1 MQWVERKLATV
12 LFVDLVESTRLL
24 ASTDAEV
31 VRRRVNRFF
40 DQVSHAV
47 ESHGGVVEKFAG
59 DAVLAAFGIPRAH
72 EDDAERGVR
81 AALAIRDAVAELEL
95 EVRMGLES
103 GEVVAEESDSTF
115 ATGEPVNVAARLQ
128 QAAGPGE
135 ILLGPGI
142 HRLALRLVE
151 CEEVDPV
158 EVRGLG
164 RAVPAWRLLGVD
176 EEVGRA
182 LRVSAPFVGR
192 EADLELLQNA
202 YERAVRD
209 RRAQLVTIYGYPG
222 VGKSRLAREFVAGLE
237 GTTILAGRCLPYGE
251 GITYW
256 PLAEMVK
263 AAAGIADDDPTAEAL
278 EKLRECCGDD
288 AVADLLGLASG
299 VLDAVTGDR
308 SAQEIA
314 WAAHEWATEL
324 ADAQPLVLVFE
335 DIHWAEEPLLD
346 LLEHLAERV
355 RGVPVL
361 VLTLARPDLF
371 DVRSDWGGGR
381 LRAVAIELE
390 PLPPEDSERLVDI
403 LLEDR
408 LDPRGRAA
416 VLAKTEGNPLF
427 LEETVRMLAERGT
440 DGADGLIPDTIQAMI
455 AARIDRLPLRERA
468 LLRRASVIG
477 RVFWAGALESLTPAD
492 GVEEALDE
500 LVEREFVTQ
509 EPRSTISGEKAYR
522 FKHVLIREVAYGGLA
537 KGQRAELHERFAE
550 WLRERAADELVEIR
564 AFHLGRA
571 ASLHAELDGAAPQA
585 LAVEAA
591 EALQLAGKRALSRD
605 ALASARK
612 LLLQA
617 LELAPT
623 LDRRY
628 LAAKAAL
635 RMGDLPAVSV
645 EMEATLREA
654 EAADDRRLKGR
665 ALTGLAHAILYRDAD
680 LQRARELG
688 ERGFE
693 AVAGDDDIGSYEAL
707 DLLSTIA
714 WWEGDLT
721 AAEWHAQEKLAIAER
736 LERIDLQSTVLGEL
750 ARIHHERI
758 DGEPSEPL
766 VERSLALAELSGSM
780 LARAWALRQR
790 GELRQTAGDLD
801 GAELDLAAAHALFEE
816 AGTAVLTAKTLNGLA
831 DVACSKGQPERAERF
846 LREGIR
852 ILKPLGDRGTLVETQ
867 RQLAQVLLELER
879 VDEAERYALQARETV
894 GPEDV
899 SSRATTRGA
908 LGLVRAAQGR
918 DEEAER
924 LLREGVEILERT
936 EFRLLLSYQRSLLVQ
951 FLRER
956 DRDDEADALAAADAA
971 VAESAARI
979 ASLDRSSGDS
989 EITVA
994 GRSNALNASPSGSAR
1009 SVPSP

>member
-1 MQWVERKLATV
+1 VERKLATV
-12 LFVDLVESTRLL
+12 LFVDLVDSTRLL
-24 ASTDAEV
+24 ATTDPEV
-31 VRRRVNRFF
+31 VRRRVNRYF
-40 DQVSHAV
+40 DQVAHCV

-59 DAVLAAFGIPRAH
+59 DAVMAAFGVPRAH
-72 EDDAERGVR
+72 EDDGERAVR
-81 AALAIRDAVAELEL
+81 AALAIRDAVADLGL
-95 EVRMGLES
+95 EVRMGIES
-103 GEVVAEESDSTF
+103 GEVVTEESDSTF

-128 QAAGPGE
+128 QAAAAGE
-135 ILLGPGI
+135 ILLGPGV
-142 HRLALRLVE
+142 HGLAQWLIDS
-151 CEEVDPV
+151 EEVEPV

-164 RAVPAWRLLGVD
+164 RAVPAWRLLGAD
-176 EEVGRA
+176 AEVGRA

-192 EADLELLQNA
+192 EADLELLHNA
-202 YERAVRD
+202 FERAKRD
-209 RRAQLVTIYGYPG
+209 NRGQLVTIYGYPG

-263 AAAGIADDDPTAEAL
+263 AAAGISDDDPTAEAL

-314 WAAHEWATEL
+314 WAAHSWATEL

-346 LLEHLAERV
+346 LVEHLAERV
-355 RGVPVL
+355 RDVPVL
-361 VLTLARPDLF
+361 LLCLARPELF
-371 DVRSDWGGGR
+371 DVREDWGGGR

-390 PLPPEDSERLVDI
+390 PLPPEDSEQLVDA
-403 LLEDR
+403 LLDDT
-408 LDPRGRAA
+408 LDPRRRAA

-427 LEETVRMLAERGT
+427 LEETVRMLVERGSD
-440 DGADGLIPDTIQAMI
+440 DGDGLIPDTVQALI
-455 AARIDRLPLRERA
+455 AARIDRLPARDRA
-468 LLRRASVIG
+468 LLRRAAVIG
-477 RVFWAGALESLTPAD
+477 RVFWAGAAAALTPGD
-492 GVEEALDE
+492 GVDEALDE
-500 LVEREFVTQ
+500 LIAREFVTQ
-509 EPRSTISGEKAYR
+509 EPRSTISGERAFR
-522 FKHVLIREVAYGGLA
+522 FKHVLIREVAYAGLA
-537 KGQRAELHERFAE
+537 KGQRAELHERFAD
-550 WLRERAADELVEIR
+550 WLSTRGADELVEIR

-571 ASLHAELDGAAPQA
+571 ASLHAELDGAPPAE
-585 LAVEAA
+585 LASQAA

-617 LELAPT
+617 LELEPT

-645 EMEATLREA
+645 EMEQTLREA

-680 LQRARELG
+680 LPRARELG

-714 WWEGDLT
+714 WWEGDLA
-721 AAEWHAQEKLAIAER
+721 AAEWHAQQKLSIAER
-736 LERIDLQSTVLGEL
+736 LERVDLQSSAFAEL
-750 ARIHHERI
+750 AAIHNVRL
-758 DGEPSEPL
+758 DDEPVEPL
-766 VERSLALAELSGSM
+766 IDRALELAELSGSL

-790 GELRQTAGDLD
+790 AEQRANREELDA
-801 GAELDLAAAHALFEE
+801 AELDLKAAHALFEE
-816 AGTAVLTAKTLNGLA
+816 AGTAVHTAKTLNWLA
-831 DVACSKGQPERAERF
+831 HVACLKGEPERAERY
-846 LREGIR
+846 LREAIR

-867 RQLAQVLLELER
+867 RQLAEVLLELDR
-879 VDEAERYALQARETV
+879 LDEAERYALQARETV
-894 GPEDV
+894 GPEDA

-918 DEEAER
+918 DQEAER
-924 LLREGVEILERT
+924 LLREAVAILEATDFRRW
-936 EFRLLLSYQRSLLVQ
+936 EQRQRRLLAQ

-956 DRDDEADALAAADAA
+956 GRDDEAETVLASAPAAK
-971 VAESAARI
+971 SAARI
-979 ASLDRSSGDS
+979 A
-989 EITVA
+989 
-994 GRSNALNASPSGSAR
+994 
-1009 SVPSP
+1009 

>member
-1 MQWVERKLATV
+1 
-12 LFVDLVESTRLL
+12 
-24 ASTDAEV
+24 
-31 VRRRVNRFF
+31 
-40 DQVSHAV
+40 
-47 ESHGGVVEKFAG
+47 
-59 DAVLAAFGIPRAH
+59 
-72 EDDAERGVR
+72 
-81 AALAIRDAVAELEL
+81 
-95 EVRMGLES
+95 
-103 GEVVAEESDSTF
+103 
-115 ATGEPVNVAARLQ
+115 
-128 QAAGPGE
+128 
-135 ILLGPGI
+135 
-142 HRLALRLVE
+142 
-151 CEEVDPV
+151 
-158 EVRGLG
+158 
-164 RAVPAWRLLGVD
+164 
-176 EEVGRA
+176 
-182 LRVSAPFVGR
+182 
-192 EADLELLQNA
+192 
-202 YERAVRD
+202 
-209 RRAQLVTIYGYPG
+209 
-222 VGKSRLAREFVAGLE
+222 
-237 GTTILAGRCLPYGE
+237 
-251 GITYW
+251 
-256 PLAEMVK
+256 
-263 AAAGIADDDPTAEAL
+263 
-278 EKLRECCGDD
+278 
-288 AVADLLGLASG
+288 
-299 VLDAVTGDR
+299 
-308 SAQEIA
+308 
-314 WAAHEWATEL
+314 
-324 ADAQPLVLVFE
+324 
-335 DIHWAEEPLLD
+335 
-346 LLEHLAERV
+346 
-355 RGVPVL
+355 
-361 VLTLARPDLF
+361 
-371 DVRSDWGGGR
+371 
-381 LRAVAIELE
+381 
-390 PLPPEDSERLVDI
+390 
-403 LLEDR
+403 
-408 LDPRGRAA
+408 
-416 VLAKTEGNPLF
+416 
-427 LEETVRMLAERGT
+427 
-440 DGADGLIPDTIQAMI
+440 
-455 AARIDRLPLRERA
+455 LRERA

-537 KGQRAELHERFAE
+537 KGQRAELHEHFAE
-550 WLRERAADELVEIR
+550 WLHDRAADELVEIR

-571 ASLHAELDGAAPQA
+571 ASLHAELDGNAPQA

-623 LDRRY
+623 LERRY

-645 EMEATLREA
+645 EMESTLREA
-654 EAADDRRLKGR
+654 EAAGDQRLKGR

-680 LQRARELG
+680 LRRARELG

-750 ARIHHERI
+750 SRLHRERM
-758 DGEPSEPL
+758 DGEPIEPL
-766 VERSLALAELSGSM
+766 VERSLALAELSGSL
-780 LARAWALRQR
+780 LARAWALRER
-790 GELRQTAGDLD
+790 GELRTAAGDLD

-816 AGTAVLTAKTLNGLA
+816 AGTAVHTARTLNQLA

-899 SSRATTRGA
+899 ASRATTRGA

-924 LLREGVEILERT
+924 LLREGVEILEKT
-936 EFRLLLSYQRSLLVQ
+936 EFRLMLKLQRSLLVQ

-956 DRDDEADALAAADAA
+956 GRDDEADALEAADAA

-994 GRSNALNASPSGSAR
+994 GRSNARNASPSGSAR